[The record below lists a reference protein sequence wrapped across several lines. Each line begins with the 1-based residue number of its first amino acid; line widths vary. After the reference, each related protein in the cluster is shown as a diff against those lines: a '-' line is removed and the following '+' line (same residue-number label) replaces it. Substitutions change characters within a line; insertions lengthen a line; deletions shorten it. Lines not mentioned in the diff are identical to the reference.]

1 MNILEEAAQ
10 LLDKMTRTE
19 KISLLRKI
27 AIDIDSSSGVEITP
41 EICGGAP
48 RVANTRIP
56 VWALV
61 QYQNL
66 GANDEDLLRTYPSLS
81 AANLAD
87 AWSYYQD
94 NKQQIDSQIA
104 ENEMS

>member
-1 MNILEEAAQ
+1 MTILEEAVQ
-10 LLDKMTRTE
+10 LLDKMTQAE
-19 KISLLRKI
+19 KIRLLRKI
-27 AIDIDSSSGVEITP
+27 AVDIDSVGIETTP
-41 EICGGAP
+41 GICGGAP

-56 VWALV
+56 VWTLV
-61 QYQNL
+61 QYRNL
-66 GANDEDLLRTYPSLS
+66 GADDKDLLRTYPSLS

>member
-1 MNILEEAAQ
+1 MSILEEAQ

-19 KISLLRKI
+19 KIRLLRKI
-27 AIDIDSSSGVEITP
+27 AVDIDSSSGIETTP
-41 EICGGAP
+41 GICGGAP

-61 QYQNL
+61 QYRNL
-66 GANDEDLLRTYPSLS
+66 GAGDEDLLHTYPSLS

-87 AWSYYQD
+87 AWLITRIISI
-94 NKQQIDSQIA
+94 K
-104 ENEMS
+104 